1 MKKAL
6 EGIRILDLT
15 AHLSG
20 PFCTMQLADLG
31 AEVIKIEPPRGD
43 QSRMRVV
50 AEAKAESP
58 YFLSVNRNKKSM
70 VLNLKMKK
78 GLEIFKELV
87 KISDVVIENFRPGV
101 TNRLGI
107 YYEEMKAVNPKI
119 VYASISG
126 FGQTGPYRRRTS
138 FDQVAQAMSGM
149 MHLSGYGGPPSST
162 AGSISDTIPALF
174 TAVAILAALRY
185 ARITGIGQSIDV
197 AQVHSTTSAMP
208 IPVQR
213 YLITKEEFFR
223 SNPNPGTEKRF
234 PLMELRATYQTKDG
248 YISINTLFHFMD
260 IFVKLLGKDIP
271 ELLDEWNRNKYISKE
286 VHGLIVEWIEKR
298 TTDEVAAILEEG
310 SIPYGRVFTLPELV
324 NDPQA
329 IVRGMFVEVEHPK
342 GFSYTTVSSPI
353 KMSETTTVLEIPPPA
368 LGQHT
373 EEILSDLLGY
383 SEEEIVRL
391 REEKVVKTSMGEM

>member
-20 PFCTMQLADLG
+20 PFCSLQLADLG

-43 QSRMRVV
+43 PTRMRGV
-50 AEAKAESP
+50 AEAKGESP

-70 VLNLKMKK
+70 VLNLKTRK

-87 KISDVVIENFRPGV
+87 KKSDVIIENFRPGV
-101 TNRLGI
+101 TDRLEI
-107 YYEEMKAVNPKI
+107 CYEKMKTINPKI

-126 FGQTGPYRRRTS
+126 FGQTGPYSRRTS

-162 AGSISDTIPALF
+162 AGSISDTIPALY

-185 ARITGIGQSIDV
+185 ASITGIGQYIDV
-197 AQVHSTTSAMP
+197 AQVHSTTAAMP

-223 SNPNPGTEKRF
+223 SNPNPGAEKRF
-234 PLMELRATYQTKDG
+234 PMKELRATYKTEDG
-248 YISINTLFHFMD
+248 YISINTLFQFMD
-260 IFVKLLGKDIP
+260 DFIKLLGEDIP
-271 ELLDEWNRNKYISKE
+271 TLSDEWKRNKYISKE
-286 VHGLIVEWIEKR
+286 VHALIVEWIERR
-298 TTDEVAAILEEG
+298 TTEEVEAILQKG
-310 SIPYGRVFTLPELV
+310 SIPYGKVFTLSELV
-324 NDPQA
+324 NDPHA
-329 IVRGMFVEVEHPK
+329 ITRGMFVEIEHPK

-353 KMSETTTVLEIPPPA
+353 KMTETTTAIEMLPPM

-373 EEILSDLLGY
+373 NEILSDLLGY
-383 SEEEIVRL
+383 SEEELVRL
-391 REEKVVKTSMGEM
+391 KKEKVI